1 MVNYHSL
8 LLIHILTVL
17 HMVYWK
23 RTCAF
28 TVVGNVHQCWMLQC
42 MEASEEGI
50 PSAWMSFKHVFYRGI
65 VTLIFFLMILRAL
78 GSYSVKKSLPALQN
92 VLVSG
97 KSCSREMITIMI
109 AYVYTYMNLI
119 FQLFMGRIVLI
130 LENTW
135 LLVSHVL
142 DWSYACLHGRALCW
156 IPVSHHCHL
165 SCPADVPGS
174 SAPLLPNAAV
184 CESSRAWKTGSRH

>member
-1 MVNYHSL
+1 
-8 LLIHILTVL
+8 
-17 HMVYWK
+17 
-23 RTCAF
+23 
-28 TVVGNVHQCWMLQC
+28 
-42 MEASEEGI
+42 
-50 PSAWMSFKHVFYRGI
+50 MSFKHVFYRGI

-142 DWSYACLHGRALCW
+142 D
-156 IPVSHHCHL
+156 
-165 SCPADVPGS
+165 
-174 SAPLLPNAAV
+174 
-184 CESSRAWKTGSRH
+184 